1 MKRLPSPSSSWAYFL
16 DVDGTLIELADTPDA
31 VHVDHL
37 LLTLIDDL
45 HQKVG
50 GALALISGRSLTNL
64 DHCLKMPWLPIA
76 GQHGLERRDNFGNI
90 HRHGISQIS
99 SELFVERLAPLMA
112 RHPGLHI
119 EYKGATL
126 AVHYRREPHL
136 GSYLHRL
143 LKGMV
148 LQMAGLQVQPGKRVL
163 EIKPS
168 GYDKGS
174 AIEEYMSQPPFAGR
188 RVVFIGDDLTDEHGF
203 AVVNRL
209 DGYSIKVGAGRTC
222 AHYRLSGI
230 ESVRSWLAKL
240 LLCHATMKQGDS

>member
-1 MKRLPSPSSSWAYFL
+1 MKRLPSPSPSWAYFL

-31 VHVDHL
+31 IHVDYL
-37 LLTLIDDL
+37 LLALIDDL

-50 GALALISGRSLTNL
+50 GALALISGRSLTDL
-64 DHCLKMPWLPIA
+64 DHRLKMPWLPIA

-90 HRHGISQIS
+90 HRHSISPIS
-99 SELFVERLAPLMA
+99 SELFLERLAPLMA
-112 RHPGLHI
+112 RHPGIHI
-119 EYKGATL
+119 EHKGTTF

-148 LQMAGLQVQPGKRVL
+148 LQMEGLQVQPGKRVL

-174 AIEEYMSQPPFAGR
+174 AIEEYMTQPPFAGQ

-209 DGYSIKVGAGRTC
+209 NGYSIKVGAGRTC
-222 AHYRLSGI
+222 ANYRLNGI

-240 LLCHATMKQGDS
+240 LLCHATRK

>member
-1 MKRLPSPSSSWAYFL
+1 MKRLPSPSPSWAYFL

-64 DHCLKMPWLPIA
+64 DHCLKMPRLPIA
-76 GQHGLERRDNFGNI
+76 GQHGLERRDNFGNL
-90 HRHGISQIS
+90 HHHSISPVS
-99 SELFVERLAPLMA
+99 SEVFLEKLAPLMT
-112 RHPGLHI
+112 RHPGIYI
-119 EYKGATL
+119 EHKGATL
-126 AVHYRREPHL
+126 AVHYRREPRL

-148 LQMAGLQVQPGKRVL
+148 SRMEGLQVQPGKRVL

-174 AIEEYMSQPPFAGR
+174 AIEEYMTQSPFLGR
-188 RVVFIGDDLTDEHGF
+188 RIVFIGDDRTDEHGF

-209 DGYSIKVGAGRTC
+209 NGYSIKVGPGRTC
-222 AHYRLSGI
+222 AHYRLNGI
-230 ESVRSWLAKL
+230 EAVRGWLARL
-240 LLCHATMKQGDS
+240 LLCHTTRIQGGS

>member
-1 MKRLPSPSSSWAYFL
+1 MKRLPNPSPSWAYFL

-37 LLTLIDDL
+37 LLTLISNL

-50 GALALISGRSLTNL
+50 GALALISGRSLADL
-64 DHCLKMPWLPIA
+64 DHRLKIPWLPIA

-90 HRHGISQIS
+90 HRHSISPIS
-99 SELFVERLAPLMA
+99 SELFIERLAPLMT

-119 EYKGATL
+119 EHKGATL
-126 AVHYRREPHL
+126 AIHYRLAPHL
-136 GSYLHRL
+136 GGYLHRL
-143 LKGMV
+143 LKCMV
-148 LQMAGLQVQPGKRVL
+148 LQMKGLQLQPGKRVL

-174 AIEEYMSQPPFAGR
+174 AIEEYTTQPPFIGR
-188 RVVFIGDDLTDEHGF
+188 RPVFIGDDLTDEHGF

-209 DGYSIKVGAGRTC
+209 DGYSIKVGVGRTC
-222 AHYRLSGI
+222 AHYRLNGI
-230 ESVRSWLAKL
+230 DSVRGWLAKL
-240 LLCHATMKQGDS
+240 LLCHATGKQGEL